1 MKITRAQK
9 DAVISLLREKINEKQ
24 KIANDAF
31 YEEHHKEI
39 QKEADQ
45 YLKLCKRMENVVNQL
60 NDILHDYSEFADN
73 CKFLSKDKNDYFT
86 ICSINYKGS
95 SYFYDYDCKKAIE
108 QNLKSKVKYP
118 KVEKPDFEK
127 VERQLELDTLSK
139 DFDLDK
145 FIEKYLDN

>member
-9 DAVISLLREKINEKQ
+9 DAVISLLKEKINEKQ

-31 YEEHHKEI
+31 YEEHYKEI

-45 YLKLCKRMENVVNQL
+45 YLKFCKRMENFANQL
-60 NDILHDYSEFADN
+60 NDILHDYNEFIDT
-73 CKFLSKDKNDYFT
+73 CKFLFKDKYDYFT
-86 ICSINYKGS
+86 ICGITKGD
-95 SYFYDYDCKKAIE
+95 SYFYDNDCKKAIE

-118 KVEKPDFEK
+118 EVEKPDFEK